1 MSSIDERSPEEALGP
16 IQDISNGDVKHN
28 YKSYKKK
35 YNKMRHNFKEKM
47 RISNSLFDEEHK
59 AIRVARRLQE
69 QNDQLLDLLLDVN
82 ESTRIPAHLRYDL
95 RSPTPPESA
104 VPGLEPDV
112 ASRKT
117 MDLGNARAALE
128 EARHELSTGQITPD
142 SYRQLEAALNEALHK
157 SLSLSRLSSTSHTVL
172 DDVPEDDLPHD
183 IGESSPA
190 GYLSLE
196 HEEEYLAALDATLEG
211 SGPRHMAS
219 RDSHPI
225 RSNDRDKD
233 VALRNPVSVYNWLRK
248 HQPQVFLQDSD
259 SPPDRSSAKPSNAA
273 KTPRRSTVVA
283 KQEPEVLDDEGLLI
297 SASLE
302 GLSRSKR
309 KRDDEPYRPKGGS
322 SRPYKRKKTVNGQGD
337 RKEMGEDE

>member
-1 MSSIDERSPEEALGP
+1 MSSMDEKSPEEGLEP
-16 IQDISNGDVKHN
+16 PQDISNGDIKHN

-47 RISNSLFDEEHK
+47 KVSNSLFDEEQR
-59 AIRVARRLQE
+59 AIKVARRLQE

-82 ESTRIPAHLRYDL
+82 ESAGISPHLRYDL
-95 RSPTPPESA
+95 RSPTPSESA

-117 MDLGNARAALE
+117 MDLGSARAALE
-128 EARHELSTGQITPD
+128 EAKHELSTGQITPH
-142 SYRQLEAALNEALHK
+142 SYRQLESALNEALHK
-157 SLSLSRLSSTSHTVL
+157 PLSLSQLSSTSHTVL
-172 DDVPEDDLPHD
+172 EDVPEDDLPHD

-196 HEEEYLAALDATLEG
+196 HEEEYLAILDATLEG
-211 SGPRHMAS
+211 PGSRHTGSA
-219 RDSHPI
+219 DSHPI

-259 SPPDRSSAKPSNAA
+259 SPPDRPSTRPSNAS
-273 KTPRRSTVVA
+273 KTPRRSTVVP
-283 KQEPEVLDDEGLLI
+283 KPDPEVLDDEGFLLN
-297 SASLE
+297 ASLE
-302 GLSRSKR
+302 GMSRSKR
-309 KRDDEPYRPKGGS
+309 KREDEPYRPKGGS
-322 SRPYKRKKTVNGQGD
+322 SRAYKRKKTGSGQGD
-337 RKEMGEDE
+337 RKEVGEDE

>member
-1 MSSIDERSPEEALGP
+1 MSSLGEKSPEEALEP
-16 IQDISNGDVKHN
+16 PQDVSNGDVKHN

-35 YNKMRHNFKEKM
+35 YNKMRHVFKEKM

-59 AIRVARRLQE
+59 AIKVARRLQE

-82 ESTRIPAHLRYDL
+82 ESTRIPPHLHYDL
-95 RSPTPPESA
+95 RSPTPPETA

-128 EARHELSTGQITPD
+128 EAKNELSTGQISPD

-157 SLSLSRLSSTSHTVL
+157 SLSLSQLSSTSHTVL
-172 DDVPEDDLPHD
+172 EDVPEDDLPHD

-196 HEEEYLAALDATLEG
+196 HEEEYLAILDGTLVGAG
-211 SGPRHMAS
+211 SRHTGSA
-219 RDSHPI
+219 DSHPI

-259 SPPDRSSAKPSNAA
+259 SPPDRSTTRPSNTT
-273 KTPRRSTVVA
+273 KTPRRSTIVP
-283 KQEPEVLDDEGLLI
+283 KQEPEVLDDEGFLI

-309 KRDDEPYRPKGGS
+309 KREDDPYRPKGGS
-322 SRPYKRKKTVNGQGD
+322 SRPSKRKKTSSGQGD
-337 RKEMGEDE
+337 RKETGEDE